1 MNLYLLTQTTFRGY
15 DTYNSCVVAALD
27 EETARNTHPGG
38 YVNDRIPS
46 RTWPAPEFVTVTLIG
61 TADPSVRPGVVCS
74 SFNAG

>member
-1 MNLYLLTQTTFRGY
+1 MY
-15 DTYNSCVVAALD
+15 DSCVVAAPD

-38 YVNDRIPS
+38 YPS
-46 RTWPAPEFVTVTLIG
+46 YPLPYRTWPRPEHVTVTLIG